1 MFRLWDC
8 RNKIATENDTPLTD
22 YGIDEY
28 EEFRGVYSENV
39 ESKVAAYRDQCRDDY
54 DLQLSHFFTIKLSK
68 INEILEE
75 YERQNPIKAKSLD
88 YKNYKRNLTSAIEK
102 IADSLTRPDNN
113 TTIAKAQKRLLDD
126 LLKAAQINTSIWEKI
141 SEFVISLIVGLT
153 LGWAIGIVLPTLV
166 GMKLLGGSVVLGNL
180 LQSANSLLAIP
191 QAQMAYG
198 ACTAAA
204 LYSYNKFLN
213 WMAKPTTAEIVSE
226 KVINNLNSSSCPF

>member
-75 YERQNPIKAKSLD
+75 YERQK
-88 YKNYKRNLTSAIEK
+88 
-102 IADSLTRPDNN
+102 
-113 TTIAKAQKRLLDD
+113 
-126 LLKAAQINTSIWEKI
+126 
-141 SEFVISLIVGLT
+141 
-153 LGWAIGIVLPTLV
+153 VL
-166 GMKLLGGSVVLGNL
+166 
-180 LQSANSLLAIP
+180 
-191 QAQMAYG
+191 
-198 ACTAAA
+198 
-204 LYSYNKFLN
+204 
-213 WMAKPTTAEIVSE
+213 
-226 KVINNLNSSSCPF
+226 